1 MNKELHILRAHLGRS
16 ALLALVMA
24 TPVALLYADIHWL
37 RNSVGEWS
45 LVELTQL
52 GFLTTTVLAFVRLAR
67 AREDERGFAVLA
79 AAFFACMLVRELDAV
94 WDLLFRGLWSLLV
107 TAVAAAGLGYAV
119 RHRRSTLAALARFL
133 VSRSAA
139 VMTVG
144 LVLLLVYSRLFG
156 MTSLW
161 HGLLA
166 EHYVRVFKNAAE
178 ECTELL
184 GYTLIMASA
193 LAYAAQRV
201 RERRKADAAARHAS
215 GRTARAAVAA
225 RHAAQPSSLL
235 QR

>member
-107 TAVAAAGLGYAV
+107 TAVAA
-119 RHRRSTLAALARFL
+119 
-133 VSRSAA
+133 